1 MVNAS
6 TLTAAAMRGRSPIA
20 GRRCAGFVANDALAL
35 ALTYDP
41 RYLAA
46 HGVAGVGGDV
56 AKARRWYQRAAELGS
71 PDALRR
77 WRGLLLLNLVEHR
90 LRNTEP
96 GPVRNGCCQVYIAP
110 FWVIGGILQF
120 TEVVE

>member
-56 AKARRWYQRAAELGS
+56 AKALRWYQRVAELGS
-71 PDALRR
+71 AEALRR
-77 WRGLLLLNLVEHR
+77 RRGLLLLNLIDHC
-90 LRNTEP
+90 LCNTEP
-96 GPVRNGCCQVYIAP
+96 GPARDGGRQVYIAP